1 MTSPTATS
9 ACSTRRP
16 GTGRL
21 VASCTAR
28 RGFSLIELIVV
39 SILIVI
45 LGAITVPRMVS
56 LDRRQEDKAL
66 IEVEDLMRMFAFR
79 NSVGTQQIALHYD
92 RTRNTLSLWI
102 LDLNP
107 EDPEGARVWQQDR
120 LSYPVELPE
129 GMTITEAAADDAT
142 LRDEIWTIASHPD
155 GSRPRVA
162 MLVEGRKVSGE
173 IVLDS
178 YSTVPVRIDKDG
190 AIVREPIDLD
200 AEGRTFDRW

>member
-1 MTSPTATS
+1 LTNPPPAI

-21 VASCTAR
+21 VASCRAR
-28 RGFSLIELIVV
+28 RGFSLIELVVV

-56 LDRRQEDKAL
+56 LEKRQEDKAL
-66 IEVEDLMRMFAFR
+66 IEVEDLLRMFAFR

-92 RTRNTLSLWI
+92 RSRNALSLWI

-107 EDPEGARVWQQDR
+107 DDPEGPRTWQQDR
-120 LSYPVELPE
+120 LSYPVDLPE
-129 GMTITEAAADDAT
+129 SMVVTEAAADDAV
-142 LRDEIWTIASHPD
+142 LRDEIWTIASNPD
-155 GSRPRVA
+155 GSRPRIALLVA
-162 MLVEGRKVSGE
+162 GRNLTGE

-178 YSTVPVRIDKDG
+178 YSTVPVRLDKDG
-190 AIVREPIDLD
+190 AVVREPIDLD
-200 AEGRTFDRW
+200 AEGREFDRW